1 MIYTVTL
8 NPSLDYIIHV
18 NDFKENTINRVDKEE
33 IYIGGKGI
41 NVSTV
46 LNNNA
51 IKSICLG
58 FVGGFTG
65 IHIEDELKKEGIIS
79 KFVLVDGNTRINVKM
94 ESSGETEIN
103 GSGPIISKEKKEE
116 FLAGICNIED
126 NSTLILSGSVPSSL
140 DKNIYSEIAECVKDK
155 NIKLVVDAEGDL
167 LMNTLKYHPYLI
179 KPNDK
184 ELASILHKEINSFED
199 ALIGS
204 EYLQSLGARN
214 IIISMGDKGAVYRSE
229 DGICYTSVA
238 PKGEVK
244 NTIGSGD
251 SMVAGFIAMKELER
265 SDEEAFGY
273 AVACGSASA
282 FSERLCYKQEAQEVL
297 KQVEVQLWK

>member
-8 NPSLDYIIHV
+8 NPSLDYIIQV
-18 NDFKENTINRVDKEE
+18 NDFKEKTINRTNQEA

-41 NVSTV
+41 NVSKV
-46 LNNNA
+46 LKHNA
-51 IKSICLG
+51 IDSICLG
-58 FVGGFTG
+58 FIGGFTG
-65 IHIEDELKKEGIIS
+65 LHIEDELKKEDIVS

-94 ESSGETEIN
+94 ESNGETEIN
-103 GSGPIISKEKKEE
+103 GCGPIITKEKKQE
-116 FLAGICNIED
+116 FLDGIKNVD
-126 NSTLILSGSVPSSL
+126 DDSTLILSGSVPNSL
-140 DKNIYSEIAECVKDK
+140 DNNIYSEIAECVKDK
-155 NIKLVVDAEGDL
+155 NVKLVVDAEGDL

-184 ELASILHKEINSFED
+184 ELSSILHKEINTFED

-214 IIISMGDKGAVYRSE
+214 IIISMGNKGAVYRSE
-229 DGICYTSVA
+229 EGICYICEA

-251 SMVAGFIAMKELER
+251 SMIAGFIATKELGR
-265 SDEEAFGY
+265 SDEEAFKY

-282 FSERLCYKQEAQEVL
+282 FSDTLCYKQEAEEVL